1 MKPVESPLRPDGDEN
16 NHDVMLLIT
25 RFAVAIDGFVES
37 WPLFIYS
44 LTSRCSWRLLNEW
57 LCWGVNCTL
66 QHMTHE
72 LKALASWRKWV
83 QSVSEWHG
91 PQLEYRRVSR
101 FSPNAFHLVSWMS
114 LVIFLCFL
122 LALNH
127 TFSSL
132 LYLLGPKSTDV
143 MGEIYVFF
151 SVKPRPF
158 FNQAPPL
165 SLPSTSSA
173 QPSFMTHPLHPA
185 CSAPVRPR
193 PLESQSPPFSIS
205 PTLLYSL
212 LVIIALKWK
221 WKYGNT
227 KKKRNVSQSVLMLWI
242 KCLLCALIGG
252 RLLGLIE
259 LMEGLD

>member
-1 MKPVESPLRPDGDEN
+1 MKPIERPLRPDGDEN
-16 NHDVMLLIT
+16 NHDVMLLIK

-44 LTSRCSWRLLNEW
+44 LTSRGLWQLLNER

-101 FSPNAFHLVSWMS
+101 FSPNAFHLVSWMC
-114 LVIFLCFL
+114 LVIFSCFL

-132 LYLLGPKSTDV
+132 HYLLGPKSTDI

-151 SVKPRPF
+151 
-158 FNQAPPL
+158 L
-165 SLPSTSSA
+165 SSHA
-173 QPSFMTHPLHPA
+173 
-185 CSAPVRPR
+185 
-193 PLESQSPPFSIS
+193 PFSIRPHPS
-205 PTLLYSL
+205 PCPPPSKPNLLSWHTPFIPHAL
-212 LVIIALKWK
+212 LLSGHAP
-221 WKYGNT
+221 
-227 KKKRNVSQSVLMLWI
+227 
-242 KCLLCALIGG
+242 
-252 RLLGLIE
+252 
-259 LMEGLD
+259 